1 MWTLTMAVKLS
12 GKLWLPI
19 GAFTS
24 GMMSTVS
31 PGWTASQTSHS
42 RSHGWNQSICKIPSH
57 AGSQS
62 QREILTPQ
70 MLLRLPRRQLKA
82 TGQKRKTY

>member
-1 MWTLTMAVKLS
+1 MWTLTMAVKLL

-42 RSHGWNQSICKIPSH
+42 RSHGWNQ
-57 AGSQS
+57 
-62 QREILTPQ
+62 EILTPQ
-70 MLLRLPRRQLKA
+70 MLLRPPRRLKQQVKSA
-82 TGQKRKTY
+82 RHILARPIPCSSGGL